1 MFKKLLTDFLSGPA
15 TPGGEAWSSHFFSSQ
30 KEKRKQSGKKERVST
45 QKISKECHHGQ
56 NFTVLA
62 IPERLEFKKFSFRPT
77 LVANNSFQC
86 STKATHL

>member
-1 MFKKLLTDFLSGPA
+1 MFKKLLTYFLSGPA
-15 TPGGEAWSSHFFSSQ
+15 TPGGEAWSSTFLRA
-30 KEKRKQSGKKERVST
+30 KKKKGNKAEKKERVST

>member
-1 MFKKLLTDFLSGPA
+1 MFKKLLTYFLSGPA
-15 TPGGEAWSSHFFSSQ
+15 TPGGEAWSSHFFASQ
-30 KEKRKQSGKKERVST
+30 KEKRKQSGKKERVSP

-77 LVANNSFQC
+77 LVANNSFQY